1 VGIDVAAAPATE
13 KPATA
18 AERAAAQRLGS
29 VYRYLD
35 DRAFPIGKWALPE
48 TTPGPANKN
57 AFLDVALGE
66 VYGSHQK
73 LDPQWRPSFSR
84 YEHYRRDYAKIINPR
99 LEGAI
104 WNWAQAAL
112 EAEALALGGLLIR
125 IEHDP
130 LVPQRLHTLAQAVGK
145 AAGGFHPT
153 HEDITSSYVVS
164 SRGDFPQLVPDL
176 AKLQR
181 ALRQR
186 IGPAVRQQ
194 KDDLLSTLFV
204 HPLGVEI
211 LRHYAD
217 DQYRA
222 TRYAAGLVNDAQSSV
237 WDFRAE
243 LAARGNEAHVW
254 RYPTLVVG
262 GVTALGCHNIPGFSE
277 YAVAIG
283 QVLGQSTVEH
293 FVGFASMA
301 ICCLTLVFSGPLG
314 LVVLGAADLALAG
327 TAAGLAY
334 LRENEQ
340 ELGAEGSA
348 FRRESDQFATS
359 SEYSETL
366 LAGAAALISGIVFF
380 KAVKEFRA
388 LVRVK
393 PKSINEVLITRS
405 KAAPWP
411 RDARAAP
418 TDPTARLN
426 RKISGR
432 ALDPPVGDA
441 RALDRGAVW
450 EEMKTVARGG
460 EGRLEAAPAP
470 EVSKS
475 VEARAFKRTEVTQK
489 ERIGQKLPH
498 PDKGAPDLAT
508 ERAVDNRL
516 SLGQQDPVGHRL
528 TASGKLTGSVRP
540 RPQAALPGPAEH
552 FPFGSGR
559 ESLPVPD
566 APNRLYRI
574 MSMEEAALSLRS
586 KKIAPGIHGAM
597 GSKFFSLKQ
606 DYAMLFREKALATVD
621 KLGKRTLAQ
630 EAKLEG
636 LQQLIVDLDASGK
649 TAQAAK
655 LRASASRLQAQIRRD
670 TAARLA
676 QADTLVKDWYHAPG
690 QKVLVEVELKP
701 GALEDMLNRAV
712 PEPLIKQ
719 YTNRD
724 VFIWKFERGYGDNLA
739 VPPWQLEQFNSNILS
754 INFYA
759 ERGVGLFGPR
769 QLPDVQ

>member
-29 VYRYLD
+29 VYRYLN

-222 TRYAAGLVNDAQSSV
+222 TRYAAGLVSNAQSSV

-283 QVLGQSTVEH
+283 QVLGQSTIEH

-366 LAGAAALISGIVFF
+366 LAGAAALLSGIAFF
-380 KAVKEFRA
+380 KAARAYRA
-388 LVRVK
+388 LVKIK
-393 PKSINEVLITRS
+393 PMSIEEVFITRGEVS
-405 KAAPWP
+405 ARP
-411 RDARAAP
+411 RNARAAP
-418 TDPTARLN
+418 DPTATLKPQVSERGLE
-426 RKISGR
+426 
-432 ALDPPVGDA
+432 PPASDA
-441 RALDRGAVW
+441 RALDRGAVSG
-450 EEMKTVARGG
+450 EMKTAERGG
-460 EGRLEAAPAP
+460 EGKLKAAPAP

-475 VEARAFKRTEVTQK
+475 VEGQALERADITQEERLTRPADPTTESRSATRDELTAPEDVGARGTQAAGSTGDTVPAKELRRELKEKLEAKIKALEAERARISAEKGTYDREVKYLNEQLRKSSQPPHRQAELRARLKSLLEEGGSGEPYYIEQQLKNFKRLRRATEQEYFEALSARARK
-489 ERIGQKLPH
+489 H
-498 PDKGAPDLAT
+498 PDYITVGGG
-508 ERAVDNRL
+508 EVDKRFL
-516 SLGQQDPVGHRL
+516 PIPS
-528 TASGKLTGSVRP
+528 TGSVRGSTT
-540 RPQAALPGPAEH
+540 RSVFSVEH
-552 FPFGSGR
+552 
-559 ESLPVPD
+559 
-566 APNRLYRI
+566 AY
-574 MSMEEAALSLRS
+574 ARS
-586 KKIAPGIHGAM
+586 KMFLNPKFLKLSWDQQVALFAYRENLLKIPGVAN
-597 GSKFFSLKQ
+597 
-606 DYAMLFREKALATVD
+606 
-621 KLGKRTLAQ
+621 
-630 EAKLEG
+630 
-636 LQQLIVDLDASGK
+636 
-649 TAQAAK
+649 
-655 LRASASRLQAQIRRD
+655 SARS
-670 TAARLA
+670 
-676 QADTLVKDWYHAPG
+676 
-690 QKVLVEVELKP
+690 
-701 GALEDMLNRAV
+701 NRAYRFL
-712 PEPLIKQ
+712 PSRTWQKFIPDQASLSSLADLEEEMEKKITFLIDNPHEIPPL
-719 YTNRD
+719 
-724 VFIWKFERGYGDNLA
+724 
-739 VPPWQLEQFNSNILS
+739 
-754 INFYA
+754 
-759 ERGVGLFGPR
+759 PR
-769 QLPDVQ
+769 ED